1 MSDFAKGAV
10 KFAAIAGAIY
20 LTGGAAGLYATGA
33 KWTAAALAA
42 TVISGAIAARGM
54 TALIDPLSDGVI
66 RKQVGIQAN
75 PTGTEVALPI
85 IYGKAKVGMSVID
98 VRQGASDV
106 NTLALVGAI
115 AVAPEGGSTTAEQ
128 GIEAVTDVYFNELR
142 SLEDPIFGVNIAQT
156 SSTGNPT
163 PFDNTVVKSP
173 WNGNSSSGSFGTDFF
188 LEYFLHD
195 GDDSQVVD
203 YALNDEFST
212 AWGATSIGKG
222 VAYLVL
228 WLYYSEAIYTNG
240 VPNVT
245 MEVKG
250 NKVLDCQSLGSD
262 AAYSTNPAD
271 CIRDFMT
278 STRYGMGI
286 PVAQIDATS
295 FAAAAVYCDADDVTI
310 TIDGGDDVTLPAR
323 FTCNGFLMSDD
334 GPISNLERLLSSCC
348 GRIVREG
355 GEYKLLIR
363 KAQSAETF
371 ELDRTNIVGDWSFIR
386 TGIDETPNTLV
397 ATYVDVDLNYSAQPV
412 TWPEPDADPNAYL
425 VADHNYAVESRIEL
439 SFTENRYMAEMIA
452 SQQLL
457 ERRADF
463 GCALVAQREAL
474 KLSVGDVV
482 NVTHDT
488 PSWTVEPFWVEAI
501 SLRRDGLV
509 QLALKSY
516 AVATYTVPTMTVK
529 PDIVVASLP
538 ARYTTADGPTVQV
551 TNFDPYGVEQATDV
565 WWCRMNLSFSA
576 GMGSYQVTH
585 DPAAGST
592 YSYTVTPF
600 TGTDSGS
607 DYLLENPSAGPS
619 PFEFSTE
626 SGSETG
632 ISTITVTPYPEASLA
647 GIAGPPLTV
656 TFQPSGGE

>member
-1 MSDFAKGAV
+1 MSDQVKGIV
-10 KFAAIAGAIY
+10 KFAAITAAIY
-20 LTGGAAGLYATGA
+20 FTGGLASFSTISWTTAAMAAG
-33 KWTAAALAA
+33 
-42 TVISGAIAARGM
+42 VVQSAIAARGI

-75 PTGTEVALPI
+75 PTGTEVTLPV

-115 AVAPEGGSTTAEQ
+115 AIAPESGL
-128 GIEAVTDVYFNELR
+128 GIDAVTDVYFNELR
-142 SLEDPIFGVNIAQT
+142 SLENPVFGTN
-156 SSTGNPT
+156 SSGNNPQ
-163 PFDNTVVKSP
+163 PFTNTVVKSP
-173 WNGNSSSGSFGTDFF
+173 WNGNVSSGTFGTDFF

-195 GDDSQVVD
+195 GDDSQAKD
-203 YALNDEFST
+203 FALNAQFGT
-212 AWGATSIGKG
+212 AWPTTSIGAG

-250 NKVLDCQSLGSD
+250 NKVLDCQNLGAT
-262 AAYSTNPAD
+262 AAYSENPAD

-286 PVAQIDATS
+286 PAAQIDATS
-295 FAAAAVYCDADDVTI
+295 FSAAAAYCDESVTI
-310 TIDGGDDVTLPAR
+310 TITGGDDVTLADR
-323 FTCNGFLMSDD
+323 FTCNGFLMPDD
-334 GPISNLERLLSSCC
+334 GQLSNLERLLSSCC

-355 GEYKLLIR
+355 GKYKLLIR

-371 ELDRTNIVGDWSFIR
+371 ELDRTNIVGDWSFLR
-386 TGIDETPNTLV
+386 TGVDETPNTLV

-412 TWPEPDADPNAYL
+412 TWPEPDATNAYL
-425 VADHNYAVESRIEL
+425 AADNAYAVESRIEL

-482 NVTHDT
+482 NVTHST
-488 PSWTVEPFWVEAI
+488 PSWTDEKFWVEAI

-516 AVATYTVPTMTVK
+516 VAATYTVPTMTVK

-551 TNFDPYGVEQATDV
+551 TNFDPYGIEQTTDV
-565 WWCRMNLSFSA
+565 WWCRMNLDFSA
-576 GMGSYQVTH
+576 GMGSYKVEH
-585 DPAAGST
+585 DPASGST
-592 YSYTVTPF
+592 YDYYKDF
-600 TGTDSGS
+600 TGTVDTAAN
-607 DYLLENPSAGPS
+607 LLENPSSGTD
-619 PFEFSTE
+619 PFEFSTA

-632 ISTITVTPYPEASLA
+632 ISTITVTPYPEAA
-647 GIAGPPLTV
+647 KQGIAGPAVTV
-656 TFQPSGGE
+656 TFQPSDEGE